1 MDKLK
6 RRVKY
11 RCVEDRVIF
20 TGTVP
25 FDDIPKYFAACDV
38 FVLPSI
44 SRLEAFGLVVLEA
57 MASSKP
63 VIVSNIPGVMELV
76 NDGEE
81 GLHVEPMN
89 AEDIAEKIN
98 LLLSDPDLRKK
109 MGENGRKKVE
119 KEFTWEKVARQ
130 MEEVYEEMI

>member
-1 MDKLK
+1 MDKL
-6 RRVKY
+6 RRRAKGED
-11 RCVEDRVIF
+11 VEDKVIF

-38 FVLPSI
+38 FILPSI

-76 NDGEE
+76 TDGQE
-81 GLHVEPMN
+81 GLHSEPMN
-89 AEDIAEKIN
+89 AEDIAKKIK
-98 LLLSDPDLRKK
+98 LLLSNPNLRKK
-109 MGENGRKKVE
+109 MGENGRKKVLD
-119 KEFTWEKVARQ
+119 KFTWDKVAGQ
-130 MEEVYEEMI
+130 IEDVYEEVI